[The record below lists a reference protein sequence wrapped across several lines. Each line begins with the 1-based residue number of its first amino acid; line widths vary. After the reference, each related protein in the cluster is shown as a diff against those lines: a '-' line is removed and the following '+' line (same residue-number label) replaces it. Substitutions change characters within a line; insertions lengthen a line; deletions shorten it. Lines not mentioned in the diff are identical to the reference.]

1 MKPSFACVFLVVGC
15 ATTSETAAPQP
26 DASAHRRLQQLSAK
40 HDELLKL
47 LADAP
52 AAHVEICRSTAGD
65 CLFQVGDSRSRLVGE
80 LRLSACDESESFASK
95 SRCVT
100 NQLQGAGRTHQL
112 GEYLALE
119 NWCFSQLTACTAE
132 KADAAGRATLEALA
146 AARKQEL
153 ESTPGAQAARSAV
166 AATRARI
173 EYLRATLPPDVAACK
188 PEAEVAACNSRV
200 ESARTALDDS
210 LSRDDY
216 APSAAADR
224 YVAIGRMEDDCSRPE
239 LECLTSIVR
248 SYGVFPESRKWVE
261 RNLELLGKRQELA
274 ARVSPANGARC
285 VTALQQEHQAGIVSA
300 YVAYAREP
308 VLYFRT
314 QLDKAFLALHQAQVG
329 CLAARPSI
337 SPAKP
342 AVAAKH

>member
-1 MKPSFACVFLVVGC
+1 MKPSFACVLLLVGC
-15 ATTSETAAPQP
+15 AATSETVAPQP
-26 DASAHRRLQQLSAK
+26 DASAHQRLQQLSSQ
-40 HDELLKL
+40 HEELLKV

-52 AAHVEICRSTAGD
+52 AAHVESCRSTAGD
-65 CLFQVGDSRSRLVGE
+65 CLFQVGESRSRLAGE
-80 LRLSACDESESFASK
+80 LRLNACNEAEDFASK

-100 NQLQGAGRTHQL
+100 SQLQGAGRSRQL

-119 NWCFSQLTACTAE
+119 NWCFNQLSACTAE
-132 KADAAGRATLEALA
+132 KADAAGRATLDALA

-153 ESTPGAQAARSAV
+153 EGAPGARAARSAV

-173 EYLRATLPPDVAACK
+173 EYLRATLPPDVPACK
-188 PEAEVAACNSRV
+188 PEAEVAACNARV
-200 ESARTALDDS
+200 ETARTALDES

-216 APSAAADR
+216 AASAAAER
-224 YVAIGRMEDDCSRPE
+224 YVAIGRMEDECSRPE

-300 YVAYAREP
+300 YVAYVREP

-329 CLAARPSI
+329 CLAARPLI
-337 SPAKP
+337 SPTKP
-342 AVAAKH
+342 AVAAKR

>member
-1 MKPSFACVFLVVGC
+1 MKPSLAYALLLVGC
-15 ATTSETAAPQP
+15 AATSVPVIPPP
-26 DASAHRRLQQLSAK
+26 DASAHQRLQQLSSQ
-40 HDELLKL
+40 HRDLLQR

-52 AAHVEICRSTAGD
+52 AAHVESCRSTAGD
-65 CLFQVGDSRSRLVGE
+65 CLFQVGDSRSRLTGE
-80 LRLSACDESESFASK
+80 LRLSTCDKEEDFASK

-100 NQLQGAGRTHQL
+100 GQLESAGRSREL

-119 NWCFSQLTACTAE
+119 NWCFNQLTACTAA
-132 KADAAGRATLEALA
+132 KADAASRATLDALA

-153 ESTPGAQAARSAV
+153 EAAPPAQAARSAV

-188 PEAEVAACNSRV
+188 PEADAGACNARV
-200 ESARTALDDS
+200 ESERKALEES

-216 APSAAADR
+216 AASTATES
-224 YVAIGRMEDDCSRPE
+224 YVSLHKLEDGCSRPE
-239 LECLTSIVR
+239 LECLSSIVR
-248 SYGVFPESRKWVE
+248 SYGVFPESRKWVD

-274 ARVSPANGARC
+274 GRVSPANGARC
-285 VTALQQEHQAGIVSA
+285 VTALQHEHQAGIVSA
-300 YVAYAREP
+300 YVAYVHEP

-314 QLDKAFLALHQAQVG
+314 QLDKAFLALHQAQVS
-329 CLAARPSI
+329 CLAARPQT

-342 AVAAKH
+342 AVAAKR